1 MRGINLNK
9 VVDVE
14 NNPIAEYIKSVIN
27 EAKYQGS
34 KMIFGFEYIEAIQ
47 NYRKNFSNNFDFNE
61 DDLLEG
67 ENQLINAVRTYN
79 SINSF
84 GTRN

>member
-14 NNPIAEYIKSVIN
+14 NNPTTGYIKSVIN
-27 EAKYQGS
+27 EAKCQGS
-34 KMIFGFEYIEAIQ
+34 EMIFGFKYIEAIQ
-47 NYRKNFSNNFDFNE
+47 NYKRHFSRNSDFNE
-61 DDLLEG
+61 SELNYG

>member
-9 VVDVE
+9 VVNLE
-14 NNPIAEYIKSVIN
+14 NNPTTGYIKSVIN

-34 KMIFGFEYIEAIQ
+34 GMIFGFEYIEAIQ
-47 NYRKNFSNNFDFNE
+47 NYRKHFSNTSNFNE
-61 DDLLEG
+61 SDLIEG
-67 ENQLINAVRTYN
+67 ENELINAMRTYN